1 MVPGTVSTVSIVA
14 IQLTELPRDVF
25 KDLSKKMT
33 TNMSGMCQQCSED
46 ALVKMDGAC
55 LPYVQYSSTYI
66 DIDITCKSVVIIH
79 KHEYVNLCTLSII
92 EDDDLTIHVL

>member
-1 MVPGTVSTVSIVA
+1 MSHLCSI
-14 IQLTELPRDVF
+14 PW
-25 KDLSKKMT
+25 
-33 TNMSGMCQQCSED
+33 
-46 ALVKMDGAC
+46 
-55 LPYVQYSSTYI
+55 YSSTYI